1 MMTYDAKGGKMEQ
14 VLERY
19 RGLSTQSKAL
29 FRRAER
35 VMPGG
40 ISHSFRYYWP
50 YPVYAVRA
58 KGSKFWDVDGN
69 EYVDLWMAHY
79 ARITGHSPA
88 FIIDGL
94 ARKLSDGLHVGI
106 VNQHEVEYAEM
117 LCDIIP
123 SAEKVRFCC
132 TGTEATM
139 YAVRLA
145 RGYTDR
151 KVILKIEGGWHGPN
165 PDLTYKINPP
175 LEHAESLGLLP
186 EMSGYTRVLSFNDI
200 EGAMRTIEEDADDLA
215 GVIIEPVPGTGF
227 IPADVHYL
235 KALREE
241 TLRVGALLIFD
252 EIITGFRLSLGGAQ
266 EEFGVKPDLTTLGKV
281 AGGGMP
287 MGIVAGRRDIMDM
300 CDHRARPN
308 KWERVNIGGGTF
320 SGTPIAM
327 MAGLLQVQHLR
338 KNAPWIYPKLKEMGQ
353 RVRMGVEEAFRQNGI
368 NARCHG
374 CGSLY
379 QVAFPLGKD
388 EEIRS
393 PRDILDR
400 TDSHKR
406 DVEYKLRMMNEGI
419 FVVKGGGAISTE
431 HSEEDIERIIRA
443 THKVAKEMGS

>member
-1 MMTYDAKGGKMEQ
+1 MTYDGKGGKMEE

-19 RGLSTQSKAL
+19 RGLTAKSEAL
-29 FRRAER
+29 LGRAEK

-79 ARITGHSPA
+79 ARITGHVPD
-88 FIIDGL
+88 FIIDGV
-94 ARKLSDGLHVGI
+94 AQKLSDGLHVGM

-139 YAVRLA
+139 YALRLA

-151 KVILKIEGGWHGPN
+151 KVILKVEGGWHGPN
-165 PDLTYKINPP
+165 PDLIYKINPP
-175 LEHAESLGLLP
+175 LERAESLGLLP
-186 EMSGYTRVLSFNDI
+186 EMSEYTKILPFNDI
-200 EGAMRTIEEDADDLA
+200 GGAIEAIREDAGDLA

-227 IPADVHYL
+227 IPADIHYL

-241 TLRVGALLIFD
+241 TMRVGALLIFD
-252 EIITGFRLSLGGAQ
+252 EVITGFRLSLGGAQ
-266 EEFGVKPDLTTLGKV
+266 EEFGIKPDLTTLGKI

-287 MGIVAGRRDIMDM
+287 IGIVVGRRDIMDM

-327 MAGLLQVQHLR
+327 IAGLLQVQYLR
-338 KNAPWIYPKLKEMGQ
+338 ENAHWIYPKLKEMGE
-353 RVRMGVEEAFRQNGI
+353 RVRTGVEEAFRQNGI

-374 CGSLY
+374 YGSLY
-379 QVAFPLGKD
+379 QVSFPLEED
-388 EEIRS
+388 EMIRS

-400 TDSHKR
+400 TDSQKR
-406 DVEYKLRMMNEGI
+406 DVEFKLRMMNEGV

-431 HSEEDIERIIRA
+431 HSKEDIERIIRA
-443 THKVAKEMGS
+443 TQKVAKEMGS